1 HSVASRDSLSTRV
14 HSSSDGTRTRGGR
27 TFSRKSHAAAP
38 PAAATSS
45 HACHAAMEPN
55 VIVDSRGF
63 APRTPLQRRSLGA
76 SAPRSAPLAR
86 SLRSL
91 ASPGFAPR
99 TLQRRSL
106 GASAPRS
113 APLARS
119 LRSLASLGFAPRT
132 PLHALSLAASPARSD
147 RVARSR
153 R

>member
-1 HSVASRDSLSTRV
+1 
-14 HSSSDGTRTRGGR
+14 SDGTRTRGGR

-45 HACHAAMEPN
+45 HACHSAMEPN
-55 VIVDSRGF
+55 VIVDPRGF

-86 SLRSL
+86 SLLSL
-91 ASPGFAPR
+91 TLCIGDGHCARRGFAPR
-99 TLQRRSL
+99 APRHALSL
-106 GASAPRS
+106 GASPPRS

-119 LRSLASLGFAPRT
+119 LRSLASPGFAPRT

-147 RVARSR
+147 PLARSLR
-153 R
+153 SLA